1 MTVGEV
7 LMEMKPRFDPQGPSV
22 IIVDGNCA
30 LSGTCGYF
38 LDSWEE
44 LCAKKVAAVKDNV
57 VYIDIFTNQKR
68 EDFVPLSLLYFLF
81 KGEFE
86 NDEFKI

>member
-22 IIVDGNCA
+22 IIVDGSCV

-44 LCAKKVAAVKDNV
+44 LCAKK
-57 VYIDIFTNQKR
+57 
-68 EDFVPLSLLYFLF
+68 
-81 KGEFE
+81 
-86 NDEFKI
+86 